1 MKESVRFCKRAAE
14 VTADGFRILFDGE
27 IYNIAAVDH
36 MNYKKKT
43 LKFRC
48 EKERR

>member
-1 MKESVRFCKRAAE
+1 MKRRELREHIFE
-14 VTADGFRILFDGE
+14 LLFRVEFNGE

-48 EKERR
+48 EKARR